1 MVGCISAAPDVAGGA
16 DPSSYFPPETTT
28 SLSLAATHLLQ
39 VEVGHHRQQ
48 QQEQELTELNWQQMA
63 GKGDGWAGEGWGSV
77 GDAPSRC
84 LVDQGLADEQ
94 GVGAGAAA
102 KVRLGGETAT
112 RH

>member
-48 QQEQELTELNWQQMA
+48 QQQEQELTELNWQQMA

-77 GDAPSRC
+77 GDAPSPC
-84 LVDQGLADEQ
+84 LVPPRSG
-94 GVGAGAAA
+94 
-102 KVRLGGETAT
+102 
-112 RH
+112 